1 MELDPGETLNKKIRN
16 AQLEQVNFI
25 LGMIDFIL
33 VHVFSFQYSV
43 PLQVLVDDV

>member
-25 LGMIDFIL
+25 LGMIDFI
-33 VHVFSFQYSV
+33 HVFCFRYFV
-43 PLQVLVDDV
+43 PLQVDDV

>member
-25 LGMIDFIL
+25 LGMTDLFL
-33 VHVFSFQYSV
+33 YLCSVFTTVYRFK
-43 PLQVLVDDV
+43 